1 MTKRIMLW
9 YRNDLRVADHE
20 ALHNAVGEGAQILPV
35 YIDSC
40 APDRYEL
47 PGNPAIPGFRRKFRL
62 ESLRALDQQ
71 WRDWN
76 SALVVQTGKPEQ
88 VIPLLC
94 AKYQINAV
102 FLNAEA
108 SHDEARQ
115 YAQVARQ
122 LQNARIS
129 CSVFHGAP
137 LIHPDDLPFELRDL
151 PDIFTQYRKIVEAH
165 LIVRACFPTPTTVQV
180 LPHNEAPFEP
190 DFPETIADVRSALPC
205 HGGESEGQ
213 TRLHDYVWK
222 SDLLRT
228 YKETRNGLI
237 GTNYS
242 SKFSAWLASGCM
254 TSRQVFHEV
263 RRYESERIANDSTY
277 WMIFELLWRDYFRLV
292 MEKFGTAMFSLDG
305 ISRRSTRG
313 SRRRDSADFQAW
325 VSGRTGNRFIDANM
339 RELLLTG
346 FMSNRGR
353 QNVASYF
360 VHELGLDWRLGAQY
374 FEAALVDY
382 DVYSNWGNWAYL
394 AGVGNDPRENRQ
406 FNITR
411 QADTYDPAGSYQKLW
426 LD

>member
-20 ALHNAVGEGAQILPV
+20 GLHNAVGEGAQILPV

-47 PGNPAIPGFRRKFRL
+47 PGNPAIPGFRRQFRL

-71 WRDWN
+71 WRDWD
-76 SALVVQTGKPEQ
+76 SALVVKTGEPEQ
-88 VIPLLC
+88 IIPLLC

-122 LQNARIS
+122 LQNAHIS
-129 CSVFHGAP
+129 CSVYHGAP

-165 LIVRACFPTPTTVQV
+165 LIVRACFPTPTAVQV

-190 DFPETIADVRSALPC
+190 DFPQTISDIRSALPF
-205 HGGESEGQ
+205 HGGEPAGQ
-213 TRLHDYVWK
+213 ARLHDYLWK

-237 GTNYS
+237 GTDYS
-242 SKFSAWLASGCM
+242 SKFSAWLASGCV

-263 RRYESERIANDSTY
+263 RRYESERVANDSTY

>member
-1 MTKRIMLW
+1 MLW

-47 PGNPAIPGFRRKFRL
+47 PGNPTISGFRRKFRL

-76 SALVVQTGKPEQ
+76 SSLVVMTGEPEQ

-94 AKYQINAV
+94 AKYQINSV
-102 FLNAEA
+102 LLNAEA

-115 YAQVARQ
+115 YAQVAHQ
-122 LQNARIS
+122 LQSAHIS
-129 CSVFHGAP
+129 CTVFHGAP

-165 LIVRACFPTPTTVQV
+165 LIVRACFPTPTVVQV

-205 HGGESEGQ
+205 HGGESAGQ
-213 TRLHDYVWK
+213 TRLHDYLWK

-237 GTNYS
+237 GTDYS
-242 SKFSAWLASGCM
+242 SKFSAWLASGCI
-254 TSRQVFHEV
+254 TPRQVFHEV
-263 RRYESERIANDSTY
+263 RRYESERVANDSTY

-305 ISRRSTRG
+305 ISRRSTRR
-313 SRRRDSADFQAW
+313 SWRRDSADFQAW
-325 VSGRTGNRFIDANM
+325 VSGKTGNRFIDANM

-411 QADTYDPAGSYQKLW
+411 QANTYDPTGSYQKLW

>member
-1 MTKRIMLW
+1 MTQRVLLW
-9 YRNDLRVADHE
+9 HRNDLRVADHE
-20 ALHNAVGEGAQILPV
+20 ALHRAVGAGAQILPV

-40 APDRYEL
+40 APSRYAL

-71 WRDWN
+71 WRDWK
-76 SALVVQTGKPEQ
+76 SSLVVMTGEPAE
-88 VIPLLC
+88 VIPQLC

-115 YAQVARQ
+115 YAQVAQQ
-122 LQNARIS
+122 LRSTNIA
-129 CSVFHGAP
+129 CNVFHGAA
-137 LIHPDDLPFELRDL
+137 LIHPDDLPFALRDL
-151 PDIFTQYRKIVEAH
+151 PDIFTQYRKIVEAR
-165 LIVRACFPTPTTVQV
+165 LFVRACFPTPTAVQAV
-180 LPHNEAPFEP
+180 PHDEAPFEP
-190 DFPETIADVRSALPC
+190 VFPETIADVRSALPFQ
-205 HGGESEGQ
+205 GGEPAGQ
-213 TRLHDYVWK
+213 ARLHDYVWK

-237 GTNYS
+237 GPDYS
-242 SKFSAWLASGCM
+242 SKFSAWLADGCI
-254 TSRQVFHEV
+254 SPRQVFHEV

-292 MEKFGTAMFSLDG
+292 MEKFGTALFSIDG
-305 ISRRSTRG
+305 ISRRNTRRSWG
-313 SRRRDSADFQAW
+313 RSSADFQAW
-325 VSGRTGNRFIDANM
+325 VSGSTGNRFIDANM

-382 DVYSNWGNWAYL
+382 DVYSNWGNWAYS
-394 AGVGNDPRENRQ
+394 AGVGNDPRENRR
-406 FNITR
+406 FNISR
-411 QADTYDPAGSYQKLW
+411 QADVYDPAGNYQKLW

>member
-1 MTKRIMLW
+1 MLW

-40 APDRYEL
+40 AHDRYEL

-62 ESLRALDQQ
+62 ESLCALDQQ

-76 SALVVQTGKPEQ
+76 SALVVLTGEPAQ

-115 YAQVARQ
+115 YAQVAHQ
-122 LQNARIS
+122 LQGAHIS

-151 PDIFTQYRKIVEAH
+151 PDIFTQYRKMVEAH
-165 LIVRACFPTPTTVQV
+165 LFVRACFPTPTAVQV
-180 LPHNEAPFEP
+180 LPHSEAPFEP
-190 DFPETIADVRSALPC
+190 DFPQTIADIRSALPF
-205 HGGESEGQ
+205 HGGEPEGQ
-213 TRLHDYVWK
+213 ARLHDYLWK
-222 SDLLRT
+222 SDLLCT

-237 GTNYS
+237 GTDYS

-254 TSRQVFHEV
+254 TPRQVFHEV
-263 RRYESERIANDSTY
+263 RRYESERVANDSTY

-305 ISRRSTRG
+305 ISRGSTRRSWG
-313 SRRRDSADFQAW
+313 RDSADFQAW

-411 QADTYDPAGSYQKLW
+411 QAGMYDPAGSYQKLW

>member
-1 MTKRIMLW
+1 MTQRIMLW

-40 APDRYEL
+40 AHDRYEL

-62 ESLRALDQQ
+62 ESLCALDQQ

-76 SALVVQTGKPEQ
+76 SALVVMTGEPAQ

-115 YAQVARQ
+115 YAQVAHQ
-122 LQNARIS
+122 LQGAHIS

-137 LIHPDDLPFELRDL
+137 LIHPDDLPFELCDL
-151 PDIFTQYRKIVEAH
+151 PDIFTQYRKIVEAR
-165 LIVRACFPTPTTVQV
+165 LFVRACFPTPTAVQV

-190 DFPETIADVRSALPC
+190 DFPQTIADVRSALPF
-205 HGGESEGQ
+205 HGGEPAGQ
-213 TRLHDYVWK
+213 ARLHDYLWK
-222 SDLLRT
+222 SDLLCS

-237 GTNYS
+237 GADYS

-254 TSRQVFHEV
+254 TPRQVFHEV
-263 RRYESERIANDSTY
+263 RRYESERVANDSTY

-411 QADTYDPAGSYQKLW
+411 QADMYDPAGSYQKLW

>member
-1 MTKRIMLW
+1 MTQRIMLW

-40 APDRYEL
+40 ASDRYEL
-47 PGNPAIPGFRRKFRL
+47 PGNPTIPGFRRKFRL
-62 ESLRALDQQ
+62 ESLRSLDQQ

-76 SALVVQTGKPEQ
+76 SSLVVMTGEPEQ

-94 AKYQINAV
+94 ARYQINSV

-115 YAQVARQ
+115 YAQLAHQ
-122 LQNARIS
+122 LQSAHIS

-151 PDIFTQYRKIVEAH
+151 PDIFTQYRKIVEAR
-165 LIVRACFPTPTTVQV
+165 LFVRACFPIPTAVQV
-180 LPHNEAPFEP
+180 LPHGEAPFEP
-190 DFPETIADVRSALPC
+190 NFPETIADVRSALPF
-205 HGGESEGQ
+205 HGGESAGQ
-213 TRLHDYVWK
+213 ARLHDYLWK
-222 SDLLRT
+222 SDLLCT
-228 YKETRNGLI
+228 YKDTRNGLI
-237 GTNYS
+237 GTDYS
-242 SKFSAWLASGCM
+242 SKFSAWLASGCI
-254 TSRQVFHEV
+254 TPRQVFHEV
-263 RRYESERIANDSTY
+263 RRYESERLANDSTY

-313 SRRRDSADFQAW
+313 SWRRDSTDFQAW
-325 VSGRTGNRFIDANM
+325 VNGKTGNRFIDANM

-382 DVYSNWGNWAYL
+382 DVYSNWGSWAYL

-406 FNITR
+406 FNIAR
-411 QADTYDPAGSYQKLW
+411 QADTYDPAGNYQKLW

>member
-1 MTKRIMLW
+1 MTQRIMLW

-20 ALHNAVGEGAQILPV
+20 GLHNAVGEGAQILPV

-62 ESLRALDQQ
+62 ESLCALDQQ

-76 SALVVQTGKPEQ
+76 SALVVMTGEPEQ

-94 AKYQINAV
+94 AKYQINSV

-115 YAQVARQ
+115 YAQVAHQ
-122 LQNARIS
+122 LQGAHIS

-137 LIHPDDLPFELRDL
+137 LIHPDDLPFELCDL
-151 PDIFTQYRKIVEAH
+151 PDIFTQYRKIVEAR
-165 LIVRACFPTPTTVQV
+165 LFVRACFPTPTAVQV

-190 DFPETIADVRSALPC
+190 DFPQTIADIRSALPF
-205 HGGESEGQ
+205 HGGEPAGQ
-213 TRLHDYVWK
+213 ARLHDYLWK
-222 SDLLRT
+222 SDLLCT

-237 GTNYS
+237 GTDYS

-254 TSRQVFHEV
+254 TPRQVFHEV
-263 RRYESERIANDSTY
+263 RRYESERVANDSTY

-313 SRRRDSADFQAW
+313 SWGRDSADFQAW

-360 VHELGLDWRLGAQY
+360 VHELGLDWRLGALY

-394 AGVGNDPRENRQ
+394 AGVGNDPRENRK

>member
-1 MTKRIMLW
+1 MTQRIMLW

-20 ALHNAVGEGAQILPV
+20 GLHNAVGEGAQILPV

-62 ESLRALDQQ
+62 ESLCALDQQ

-76 SALVVQTGKPEQ
+76 SALVVMTGEPEQ

-94 AKYQINAV
+94 AKYQINSV

-115 YAQVARQ
+115 YAQVAHQ
-122 LQNARIS
+122 LQGAHIS

-151 PDIFTQYRKIVEAH
+151 PDIFTQYRKIVEAR
-165 LIVRACFPTPTTVQV
+165 LFVRACFPTPTAVQV

-190 DFPETIADVRSALPC
+190 DFPQTIADVRSALPF
-205 HGGESEGQ
+205 HGGEPAGQ
-213 TRLHDYVWK
+213 ARLHDYLWK
-222 SDLLRT
+222 SDLLCS

-237 GTNYS
+237 GADYS

-254 TSRQVFHEV
+254 TPRQVFHEV
-263 RRYESERIANDSTY
+263 RRYESERVANDSTY

-305 ISRRSTRG
+305 ISGRSTRG
-313 SRRRDSADFQAW
+313 SWGRDSADFQAW

-360 VHELGLDWRLGAQY
+360 VHELGLDWRLGALY

-394 AGVGNDPRENRQ
+394 AGVGNDPRENRK